1 MIIPTPDA
9 TAPFFDVADP
19 AFSVTS
25 AEVRRAREAGWYART
40 SYGLAAP
47 NLLHRRPA
55 GPVSPRLT
63 VVTPRVTRD
72 AAATSA
78 GSWPAAGP
86 AAATWACRTGT
97 RSSSGPAGAA
107 GSGSRARPTGPRSV

>member
-55 GPVSPRLT
+55 GPVFTEMNGSDAEGHSGCSCHLCRLL
-63 VVTPRVTRD
+63 
-72 AAATSA
+72 AC
-78 GSWPAAGP
+78 
-86 AAATWACRTGT
+86 CRTRRRHLGM
-97 RSSSGPAGAA
+97 
-107 GSGSRARPTGPRSV
+107 